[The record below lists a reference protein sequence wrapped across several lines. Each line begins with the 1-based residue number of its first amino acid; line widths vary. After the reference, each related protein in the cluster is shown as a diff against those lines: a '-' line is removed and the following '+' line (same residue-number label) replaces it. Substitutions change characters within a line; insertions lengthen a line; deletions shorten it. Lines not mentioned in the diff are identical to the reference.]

1 MTSLHSPEFEQ
12 VNKQLLQNQSFLYN
26 ENQKLQDD
34 VKKLSYQLENLR
46 KTSVKPEIFDAL
58 KKEKNHLLTLN
69 ETFKRKLQQLRAPPG
84 TLTPYDAAKELK
96 EKDELLA
103 TVRDLD
109 ELISKVKCMEK
120 FEVKPPQED
129 LHKMVNA
136 LTSRLEEEQQK
147 SHEAD
152 ETIRKLRQDD
162 EKYIMREKLV
172 EMKQLVTDLEIENS
186 KLKFEI
192 EQLNDDVDTY
202 KRQLDDATEELK
214 QSAARCCQLEDEKDK
229 LKESVS
235 ELENEKIELK
245 KEMIQEMTEANRAKR
260 VSVDTE
266 IALQHIAEAYETK
279 RKEMAALMQQQD
291 DAESIIKEFKDQFAA
306 ADNPEF

>member
-1 MTSLHSPEFEQ
+1 MTSLHSPKYEE

-34 VKKLSYQLENLR
+34 VKRLSYQLENLR
-46 KTSVKPEIFDAL
+46 RTSVKPEIFDAL
-58 KKEKNHLLTLN
+58 RKEKNHLTTLN
-69 ETFKRKLQQLRAPPG
+69 ETLKRKIQQLKSPPG
-84 TLTPYDAAKELK
+84 AISTYDAAKEQK
-96 EKDELLA
+96 EKEELLS
-103 TVRDLD
+103 TVRDLE
-109 ELISKVKCMEK
+109 ELITKVKCMEK
-120 FEVKPPQED
+120 FELKPPQQD
-129 LHKMVNA
+129 LHKMVET

-147 SHEAD
+147 AQEAE
-152 ETIRKLRQDD
+152 ETIRRMREDD
-162 EKYIMREKLV
+162 EKYVMREKLT

-202 KRQLDDATEELK
+202 KRQLDDATEEAK

-229 LKESVS
+229 LKEMVS
-235 ELENEKIELK
+235 DLENEKIELK

-279 RKEMAALMQQQD
+279 RKEMAALLQQLE
-291 DAESIIKEFKDQFAA
+291 DAEKIIKEFKDQFAA
-306 ADNPEF
+306 PEF